1 MTECPAYHLMSLD
14 NFNQGTPYGQI
25 AELRSAGPISWEA
38 DESSE
43 RGGHWNVFTK
53 DLIDQVMKAPDI
65 FSNSGGPRLEDLPA
79 SLDRDGLVSLNLMD
93 RPDHPKYRAMVDY
106 AFKPEAIKRRE
117 EPIRAIARKLIDSII
132 DDGECDFV
140 KAVALQLP
148 LDVICWILGM
158 PQEDKARVCGFT
170 NTMMIA
176 DDPDFSTSAE
186 DGQRAQRNLVRYG
199 IELAADHRENPRDS
213 LTMDMLR
220 AELNGEMLSDL
231 EYGLFFLNL
240 IIGGI
245 ETTRNTAGF
254 GLYELIKHPD
264 QFLALTKDPSL
275 IPDAVEEILRYRA
288 PITYYRRTALADA
301 KVGGETIKKGDKVIC
316 WLASANR
323 DDKSFGDPDLF
334 DITRC
339 QRERVR
345 TNQRT
350 FGVGSHFCIGVHL
363 ARLQLNVLLEEIA
376 ARMKN
381 VQLAGDPKTVRSVFL
396 DGFKE
401 MNITFENI

>member
-1 MTECPAYHLMSLD
+1 MSECPAYHLMSLD
-14 NFNQGTPYGQI
+14 NFNEGAPYEQI
-25 AELRSAGPISWEA
+25 AALRSAGAISWEA
-38 DESSE
+38 DDVSAS
-43 RGGHWNVFTK
+43 GGHWNVFTK
-53 DLIDQVMKAPDI
+53 ELIDQVMKAPEI

-93 RPDHPKYRAMVDY
+93 RPEHPKYRAMVDY

-117 EPIRAIARKLIDSII
+117 EPIRAIARNLIGKII
-132 DDGECDFV
+132 DKGECDFV
-140 KAVALQLP
+140 SAVALQLP

-158 PQEDKARVCGFT
+158 PEADKERVCGYT

-176 DDPDFSTSAE
+176 DDPDFSTNAQ
-186 DGQRAQRNLVRYG
+186 DGERAQRDLVRYG
-199 IELAADHRENPRDS
+199 MELAADHRQNPRDS
-213 LTMDMLR
+213 LTMDMLQ
-220 AELNGEMLSDL
+220 AELNGDRLSDL

-254 GLYELIKHPD
+254 GLYELIQHPD
-264 QFLALTKDPSL
+264 QFAALTQDPTL

-288 PITYYRRTALADA
+288 PIIYYRRTALADA
-301 KVGGETIKKGDKVIC
+301 EIGGEKIKKGDKVIC

-323 DDKSFGDPDLF
+323 DEKSFEDPDEF
-334 DITRC
+334 DISRC

-363 ARLQLNVLLEEIA
+363 ARLQLNVLFEEITG
-376 ARMKN
+376 RMKN
-381 VQLAGDPKTVRSVFL
+381 VELAGAPKTVRSVFL

-401 MNITFENI
+401 MNIRFEKI